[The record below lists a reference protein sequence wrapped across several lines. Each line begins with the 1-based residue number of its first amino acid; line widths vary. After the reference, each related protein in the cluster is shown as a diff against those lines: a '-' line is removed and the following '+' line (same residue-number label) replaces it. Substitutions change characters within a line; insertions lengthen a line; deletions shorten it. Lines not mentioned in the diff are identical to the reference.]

1 MPTAPRV
8 LSFSGDLATKT
19 RCGQQPHYQ
28 AAACL
33 MHLMR
38 GMPGSESWW
47 DVPGRRSGARVRLV
61 IQLLRERERQRWV
74 RAAENVTKGVVD
86 AWLRPTRG
94 TQTQLWK
101 IYTPGG
107 RHAGRNM
114 GLIPPTARLAV
125 PAEGHFKTYGQL
137 GQPRRRRFWRNKL
150 AH

>member
-19 RCGQQPHYQ
+19 RCGQQPHHQ

-74 RAAENVTKGVVD
+74 RAAAKVTKGVVD

-114 GLIPPTARLAV
+114 GLPPPTARWPCQQDKNFKNMATLAS
-125 PAEGHFKTYGQL
+125 PAGAGFCE
-137 GQPRRRRFWRNKL
+137 
-150 AH
+150 